1 MKKTFKTTG
10 LLLTLAL
17 LFFGCKDEMKNE
29 SFTNGTATIHGT
41 AFVELNLTT
50 PELDYAPAGT
60 RIYARINSED
70 LVEFPSTSVNYGDI
84 IYDTTIGAEG
94 AFTFV
99 VAANSKDVT
108 VTFSSDDFLANQIQ
122 LDDSN
127 EDEIFALPEIYTETV
142 SDGVIRITEITYIE
156 K

>member
-1 MKKTFKTTG
+1 MKKTLKTTG
-10 LLLTLAL
+10 LILTLAFL
-17 LFFGCKDEMKNE
+17 AISCKDEMKNE
-29 SFTNGTATIHGT
+29 SFTNGTATIRGT
-41 AFVELNLTT
+41 AYVELNLTT

-84 IYDTTIGAEG
+84 IYDTTIGADG

-108 VTFSSDDFLANQIQ
+108 VTFSSDDFAANQIQ
-122 LDDSN
+122 F
-127 EDEIFALPEIYTETV
+127 DESSESEVFTLPEIYTETV
-142 SDGVIRITEITYIE
+142 NDGVIRITEVTYIE